1 MPNRARLIHRNAEGQ
16 RRHVALGGDALDLF
30 DHLVPDLGG
39 NAGAHMQPFD
49 HGDVETVGGLGI
61 LKSDR
66 KFENEVKNAEQ
77 SGGILGDEHGASTR
91 ALLREPAHD
100 ALVPRLFRRWRSRD
114 DAFARQSFHVARLG
128 EAEENLASCHGGSLP
143 NGGEKRLHGANAS
156 RVKNRAGI
164 ASLALLLSACAGHA
178 RGDRVAVLHGDS
190 SRGRDVYLQ
199 RCAACHGADAR
210 GTRLGPDLYALAKSW
225 SKKRIY
231 GAIEEPE
238 APMPKLYPS
247 QLTRRELADV
257 AAYVDDIAAEK

>member
-1 MPNRARLIHRNAEGQ
+1 M
-16 RRHVALGGDALDLF
+16 DLF
-30 DHLVPDLGG
+30 NHLVPDLGG
-39 NAGAHMQPFD
+39 NAGTHVQSLD
-49 HGDVETVGGLGI
+49 HRDIETVRGLRV
-61 LKSDR
+61 LKPDR
-66 KFENEVKNAEQ
+66 KFEDEVKNAEQ
-77 SGGILGDEHGASTR
+77 SGRILGDEHGAAAR

-100 ALVPRLFRRWRSRD
+100 ALVPRLFRWWGSRD
-114 DAFARQSFHVARLG
+114 DAFARQSFHVACLC

-156 RVKNRAGI
+156 RVKNAAGI

-178 RGDRVAVLHGDS
+178 RGDRAAVLHGDS
-190 SRGRDVYLQ
+190 SRGRNVYLQ

-210 GTRLGPDLYALAKSW
+210 GTRLGPDLYALSKSW

-257 AAYVDDIAAEK
+257 AAYVDGIAAEK